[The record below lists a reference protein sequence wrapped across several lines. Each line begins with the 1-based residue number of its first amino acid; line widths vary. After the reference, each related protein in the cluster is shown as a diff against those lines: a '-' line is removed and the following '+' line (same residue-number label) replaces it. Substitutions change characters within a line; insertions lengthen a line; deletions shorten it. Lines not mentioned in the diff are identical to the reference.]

1 MKYPFKEVRNMKIT
15 ASTDV
20 GRVRKENQDSYY
32 ISEANQY
39 SIIADG
45 MGGHNGGEVA
55 SQMTISLMR
64 AYIEKQK
71 PKNQQ
76 QVIKMLK
83 NGIEEVNQIIFGMA
97 RESEQ
102 LKGMGTT
109 LIVCYMIGQSA
120 VIVHVGDSRLYHISG
135 QTIEQVTKDHSIVEQ
150 LVDQGS
156 ITREQAKTHPQK
168 NMITRA
174 IGTDWAVEA
183 DAFIINLLKD
193 DKIVLCTDGLTNMVS
208 EDDIHSLVTTE
219 DPQQLVDLANARGG
233 SDNITVIIM
242 KM

>member
-1 MKYPFKEVRNMKIT
+1 MDMK
-15 ASTDV
+15 ACTDV

-32 ISEANQY
+32 ISPTYQY

-55 SQMTISLMR
+55 SQMAISLLR
-64 AYIEKQK
+64 AYIDKQS

-83 NGIEEVNQIIFGMA
+83 SGFVEVNGIIFGMSMEDDA
-97 RESEQ
+97 LQ
-102 LKGMGTT
+102 GMGTT
-109 LIVCYMIGQSA
+109 LIACYLIDQSA
-120 VIVHVGDSRLYHISG
+120 VIAHVGDSRLYHISD
-135 QTIEQVTKDHSIVEQ
+135 QKIEQVTKDHSIVEQ

-156 ITREQAKTHPQK
+156 ITPEQAKTHPQK

-174 IGTDWAVEA
+174 IGTDAEVEA
-183 DAFIINLLKD
+183 DVYIISVKEHDIML
-193 DKIVLCTDGLTNMVS
+193 LCTDGLTN
-208 EDDIHSLVTTE
+208 LVTADEIYALVKTSD
-219 DPQQLVDLANARGG
+219 DPQQLVDLANTRGG

-242 KM
+242 KA